1 MKLVDSV
8 LNFFRR
14 GGAKMGVT
22 NTLTNITDHPR
33 IGVPEAEYDRIREN
47 LKYFEGKFKDVA
59 YRNTYGEIRHRP
71 YTSLNMA
78 QVLVRR
84 MASLLVNEQMT
95 FTIADNKS
103 ADDYVHDVF
112 SKNDFI
118 KNFERYL
125 ESGLALGGLAM
136 RPYVDGDE
144 IKIAYVQAPVFFPLQ
159 SNANDISEAAIA
171 TKTTTVEGH
180 NTVYWTLLEFH
191 SWNGTKY
198 VIDNELYRSMD
209 ANTVGVRQTLSA
221 NEIYANL
228 ADHSELDNFT
238 RPLFVYLKPF
248 GFNNRDITSPL
259 GLSIFDNARSTLRQ
273 INDAYDQF
281 HWEVK
286 MGQRR
291 VMVPENLTQMTNE
304 RGEFVQLFDTD
315 QNVYVGLNSDMDD
328 IKITDLSTDIR
339 ADQFIQSIN
348 QFIKTLEMQTG
359 LSAGTF
365 SFDAANG
372 LKTATEVVSENS
384 MTYQTRNSHLNNVER
399 ALQELVVTVLELAT
413 AEGFYHGDIPRI
425 GDIQFNFDDGV
436 FTDKSVQLAYY
447 MQAST
452 AGLISKKR
460 AIMKVFDVPEEEA
473 MEILQEI
480 ADESEPVPSALDQS
494 IYDNAAGDE

>member
-1 MKLVDSV
+1 
-8 LNFFRR
+8 
-14 GGAKMGVT
+14 MGVT

-47 LKYFEGKFKDVA
+47 LMYFEGKFKDVA

-103 ADDYVHDVF
+103 ADEYVHDVF
-112 SKNDFI
+112 SKNDFV

-136 RPYVDGDE
+136 RPYIDGNE

-171 TKTTTVEGH
+171 TKTTTVEGN

-191 SWNGTKY
+191 SWNGNKY

-209 ANTVGVRQTLSA
+209 ANAVGVRQTLSA

>member
-47 LKYFEGKFKDVA
+47 LRYFEGKFKDVA

-103 ADDYVHDVF
+103 ADEYVHDVF
-112 SKNDFI
+112 SNNDFI

-171 TKTTTVEGH
+171 TKTTTVEGQ

-209 ANTVGVRQTLSA
+209 ENTVGVRQTLSA

-259 GLSIFDNARSTLRQ
+259 GLSIFDNARNTLRQ
-273 INDAYDQF
+273 INDVYDQF

-304 RGEFVQLFDTD
+304 RGEFVQFFDTD
-315 QNVYVGLNSDMDD
+315 QNVYVGLNGDMDD
-328 IKITDLSTDIR
+328 SKITDLSTDIR

-365 SFDAANG
+365 SFDAVNG
-372 LKTATEVVSENS
+372 AKTATEVISENS

-399 ALQELVVTVLELAT
+399 ALQELVVTVLELAS

-460 AIMKVFDVPEEEA
+460 AIMKVLDVPEEEA

-494 IYDNAAGDE
+494 MYDNTAGDE

>member
-1 MKLVDSV
+1 M
-8 LNFFRR
+8 
-14 GGAKMGVT
+14 
-22 NTLTNITDHPR
+22 
-33 IGVPEAEYDRIREN
+33 
-47 LKYFEGKFKDVA
+47 
-59 YRNTYGEIRHRP
+59 RHRP

-103 ADDYVHDVF
+103 ADEYVHDVF
-112 SKNDFI
+112 SKNDFV

-136 RPYVDGDE
+136 RPYIDGNE

-171 TKTTTVEGH
+171 TKTTTVEGN

-191 SWNGTKY
+191 SWNGNKY

-209 ANTVGVRQTLSA
+209 ANAVGVRQTLSA

-399 ALQELVVTVLELAT
+399 ALQELVVTV
-413 AEGFYHGDIPRI
+413 
-425 GDIQFNFDDGV
+425 
-436 FTDKSVQLAYY
+436 
-447 MQAST
+447 
-452 AGLISKKR
+452 
-460 AIMKVFDVPEEEA
+460 
-473 MEILQEI
+473 
-480 ADESEPVPSALDQS
+480 
-494 IYDNAAGDE
+494 